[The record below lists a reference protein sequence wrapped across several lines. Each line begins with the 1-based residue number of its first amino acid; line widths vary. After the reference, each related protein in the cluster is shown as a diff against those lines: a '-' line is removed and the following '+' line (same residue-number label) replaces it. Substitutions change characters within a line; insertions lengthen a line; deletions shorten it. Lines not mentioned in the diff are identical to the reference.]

1 MQIINN
7 LGANAHFKQ
16 LRDQFE
22 SAGWAWEKPGD
33 LATFREERPLLPQ

>member
-22 SAGWAWEKPGD
+22 SAGWALDRLVPGD
-33 LATFREERPLLPQ
+33 SRNDGIAFA